1 MARPAVQSG
10 HLEDRHAQSHI
21 RQPVLLR
28 ILTCAHSS
36 FRHRRIT
43 LHCSIWPRFSMV
55 STCPVLTKYLC
66 DAQLEKCQKYG
77 FFGIVCIWLWMLLNF
92 GKYTFFIK
100 GDVRDSSAPLR
111 ATLPVRFVGW
121 LRSRLVRLLI
131 VRVTWRPDATF
142 SASTWKDFPAPS
154 IIWIQKAF

>member
-55 STCPVLTKYLC
+55 TTCPVLTKYLC
-66 DAQLEKCQKYG
+66 DAQLEKYQKYVFFELFIFDCECSLTLGNILSLLKGMSGIPVHHSVQLYPCDSLADSDRDWSG
-77 FFGIVCIWLWMLLNF
+77 FSLSG
-92 GKYTFFIK
+92 
-100 GDVRDSSAPLR
+100 
-111 ATLPVRFVGW
+111 
-121 LRSRLVRLLI
+121 
-131 VRVTWRPDATF
+131 
-142 SASTWKDFPAPS
+142 
-154 IIWIQKAF
+154 